1 MKKQKSNNKQG
12 GNIMDDLK
20 EKLYKSIEN
29 NGPTHPVTI
38 KLSQEL
44 DQYMVTEQRQYYGRN

>member
-1 MKKQKSNNKQG
+1 
-12 GNIMDDLK
+12 MDDLK

-38 KLSQEL
+38 ELSRQL
-44 DQYMVTEQRQYYGRN
+44 DRYIVVEQKECYGRN

>member
-1 MKKQKSNNKQG
+1 
-12 GNIMDDLK
+12 MDDLK

-29 NGPTHPVTI
+29 NGATHPVTI